1 MSMIKGQ
8 NPNAYLIGNAQNGT
22 VTLDIRNSTY
32 QRCSLNGD
40 TTFAMAGYGIDGQT
54 IALVIDYSGG
64 NNITI
69 DSSIHATDGLLDL
82 LPMLLQA
89 WKRYKIDFEFTG
101 GMWQLTAISAPG
113 QEWLY

>member
-8 NPNAYLIGNAQNGT
+8 NPNAYLIGNARSGT
-22 VTLDIRNSTY
+22 VTLDARNGTY

-40 TTFAMAGYGIDGQT
+40 TTFSMSSGIDGQT

-69 DSSIHATDGLLDL
+69 DGSIHATDGLFDL
-82 LPMLLQA
+82 LPMPLQA
-89 WKRYKIDFEFTG
+89 WRRYKLDFEFTG
-101 GMWQLTAISAPG
+101 GMWQLTGISAPG
-113 QEWLY
+113 LEWLD